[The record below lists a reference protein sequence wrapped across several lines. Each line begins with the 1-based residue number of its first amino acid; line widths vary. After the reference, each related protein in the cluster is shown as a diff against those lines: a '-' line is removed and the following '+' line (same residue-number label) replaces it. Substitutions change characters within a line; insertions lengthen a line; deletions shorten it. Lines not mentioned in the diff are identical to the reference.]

1 MAVATER
8 PGDGAQPAAAGARPA
23 SPGRPARPGRFGRA
37 GRLARFIPALGW
49 ARGYPRQRLRG
60 DVTAGLTV
68 AVMLIPQGMAYASLA
83 GMPPVTGLYASI
95 VGIVAYALLGTSG
108 SLAVGPVAITSLL
121 TVEGLA
127 RVTTPGDP
135 AYPAIA
141 ALLAM
146 MVGGLLLALGLA
158 RLGVL
163 VNLLSH
169 PVISGFTSAAAIVI
183 ALSQVKD
190 LLGVDIGRPDGVVD
204 TVRALA
210 ENVGDTSAVTLA
222 VGALAVAALVAGR
235 RYAPRWPTA
244 LVVVVAGILATW
256 GLSLHERGI
265 AVLRDVPSGL
275 PTPALPEMSTGL
287 LGDLAPV
294 ALTIAIVAFAEGIS
308 VAKAIARKTRDD
320 VDANQELIATGAAN
334 AAAGAFSG
342 FPIAGGFSRTAVN
355 FQAGARTPLA
365 SLVTAGVLAV
375 AALWLTPLFY
385 YLPKVVLAAIVVVAV
400 LGLVDVR
407 DAVETFRLRR
417 SDGAT
422 LAVTFLAT
430 LLIGVEPGLAIGV
443 VFSLAVFIWRSSNP
457 HATELGRVVGSSE
470 YRNVDR
476 WPTRTAD
483 DVALLRVDGPL
494 FFANTKRLEDR
505 VQATVAD
512 RPEVRAVILDA
523 SSTTDIDASGAHA
536 LHELSADLDA
546 AGIALHLAVV
556 RGPVRDVLDRG
567 GYWRALDDRV
577 HPSVADACEAVAPG
591 SVLSRIADDE
601 PRDVHVV

>member
-1 MAVATER
+1 MAVASR
-8 PGDGAQPAAAGARPA
+8 APGGGAPPPAAGAA
-23 SPGRPARPGRFGRA
+23 AGRPARAPRPRGPGRFV
-37 GRLARFIPALGW
+37 PALTW
-49 ARGYPRQRLRG
+49 ARNYPRGKLGG

-83 GMPPVTGLYASI
+83 GMPPITGLYASI
-95 VGIVAYALLGTSG
+95 VGILAYALLGTSG

-127 RVTTPGDP
+127 RVAEPGDP
-135 AYPAIA
+135 SYPALA
-141 ALLAM
+141 GLLAL
-146 MVGGLLLALGLA
+146 MVGGLLLLLGLA

-190 LLGVDIGRPDGVVD
+190 LLGVDIGRPEGVVE

-210 ENVGDTSAVTLA
+210 ENAGGTSAVTLS
-222 VGALAVAALVAGR
+222 VGLAAVAALWAGR
-235 RYAPRWPTA
+235 RYKPRWPTA
-244 LVVVVAGILATW
+244 LFVVVTGVLATW
-256 GLSLHERGI
+256 GLGLHERGVAI
-265 AVLRDVPSGL
+265 LRDVPSGL
-275 PTPALPEMSTGL
+275 PTPALPELSGGV

-375 AALWLTPLFY
+375 AVLWLTPLFY
-385 YLPKVVLAAIVVVAV
+385 YLPKVVLAAVVVVAV

-417 SDGAT
+417 SDGVT

-430 LLIGVEPGLAIGV
+430 LLVGVEPGLAIGI
-443 VFSLAVFIWRSSNP
+443 VFSLAVFVWRSSNP
-457 HATELGRVVGSSE
+457 HATELGRVVGTMR

-476 WPTRTAD
+476 WPTRTD
-483 DVALLRVDGPL
+483 EHVAVLRVDGPL

-505 VQATVAD
+505 VQAVVAG
-512 RPEVRAVILDA
+512 RPEVRAVVLDA
-523 SSTTDIDASGAHA
+523 SATTDIDASGAHA
-536 LHELSADLDA
+536 LHELAADLDRS
-546 AGIALHLAVV
+546 GVALHLAVV
-556 RGPVRDVLDRG
+556 RGPVRDVLARG
-567 GYWRALDDRV
+567 GYWSELAERV
-577 HPSVADACEAVAPG
+577 HPSVADACAAAAPG
-591 SVLSRIADDE
+591 SVLCHVADDE
-601 PRDVHVV
+601 PRDVDVL